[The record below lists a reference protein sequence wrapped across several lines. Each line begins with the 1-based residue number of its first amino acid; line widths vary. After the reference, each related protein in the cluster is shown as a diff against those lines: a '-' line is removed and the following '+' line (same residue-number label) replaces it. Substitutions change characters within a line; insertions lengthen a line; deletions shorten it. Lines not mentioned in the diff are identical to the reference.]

1 MYFHVTSQDI
11 LSRKTFVTYITPE
24 PFNILVYC
32 HVFSQVAPSRESL
45 VACVTE
51 ERSFSCVVPCMHNQL
66 TIRYPPPTARTA
78 FERTV
83 VRVRLQVFSKTT
95 TLCSYVVALVTLV
108 GPVLA
113 VFSPDVTSQISFLR
127 KPLMTC
133 LAREW
138 FFSRVCS

>member
-83 VRVRLQVFSKTT
+83 VRVRLQVYSKVATQ
-95 TLCSYVVALVTLV
+95 CRCVVALATLV

-113 VFSPDVTSQISFLR
+113 VFSPDVICQVTFITE
-127 KPLMTC
+127 PLITY
-133 LAREW
+133 LAGEW